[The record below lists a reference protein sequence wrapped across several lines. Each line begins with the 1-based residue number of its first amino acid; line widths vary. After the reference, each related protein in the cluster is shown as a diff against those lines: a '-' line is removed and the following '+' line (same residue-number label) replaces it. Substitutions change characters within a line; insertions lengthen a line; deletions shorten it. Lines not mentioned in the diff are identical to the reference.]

1 MEWPMRANL
10 PNLGVS
16 TLPRHWPTDVVN
28 WTGLKTLGALISAS
42 AAAANFASRVVTDGA
57 PGDEGGPGDQIGL
70 QLVDQLD
77 WPARPLRLGVV
88 EPRAWAESIHD
99 SGDNSNA
106 QWFEVPRADSD
117 RMHELMLDGLIVASD
132 DDGLDMRV
140 LLHPGHDATWYDW
153 GTLRPL
159 SYTSV
164 FPLRLDCERLT
175 CSLSRQDS
183 PELVRALIDAA
194 AWSSR
199 WPSRLT
205 LRDRVAGRQPC
216 VQSRRGTETVRP
228 WRPQSE
234 PFVRAVQVLLQR
246 VCGLGRPVVV
256 TPSMRVAARIVSAH
270 LTTSDTPMTDSVRR
284 AGIEACAAIARDEP
298 EILLRLAAA
307 RLACVDD
314 DAGTEAIRWA
324 DRAMQGRDVVPCIDP
339 YSFLQAEMGI
349 DQNAPL
355 AVGRLAAG
363 VCMLA
368 SPMSAEKIAFV
379 REDLME
385 DMQFSS
391 LLIGREQDQR
401 LLMDV
406 MRTLEASRREQE
418 RERLA
423 TQAESQTKAEAAA

>member
-1 MEWPMRANL
+1 MDGAMRANL
-10 PNLGVS
+10 PILGLS
-16 TLPRHWPTDVVN
+16 TLPRQWPTDVVN
-28 WTGLKTLGALISAS
+28 WTGLKTLGAIISAS
-42 AAAANFASRVVTDGA
+42 AAAANFASRVIADGA
-57 PGDEGGPGDQIGL
+57 PGDEGGPGDQVGM
-70 QLVDQLD
+70 QVVDQLD
-77 WPARPLRLGVV
+77 WPARPLRIGVI
-88 EPRAWAESIHD
+88 EPRAWAESIHEA
-99 SGDNSNA
+99 GDNSNVE
-106 QWFEVPRADSD
+106 WFEIPRDDAD
-117 RMHELMLDGLIVASD
+117 RMSELMLDGLIVSSD
-132 DDGLDMRV
+132 DDGLDMRI

-153 GTLRPL
+153 GTERPL

-205 LRDRVAGRQPC
+205 LRDRVSGRQPC
-216 VQSRRGTETVRP
+216 VQMRRGAETPRP

-234 PFVRAVQVLLQR
+234 PFVRCMQVLLQR

-256 TPSMRVAARIVSAH
+256 TSSMRIAARIVSAH
-270 LTTSDTPMTDSVRR
+270 LTTSDTPMTDTVRR

-307 RLACVDD
+307 RLACTDD
-314 DAGTEAIRWA
+314 DAGMEAIRWA
-324 DRAMQGRDVVPCIDP
+324 DRAMRGRDVMPGIDP
-339 YSFLQAEMGI
+339 YSFLQAEMGM
-349 DQNAPL
+349 DQHAPL

-379 REDLME
+379 REDLTE
-385 DMQFSS
+385 DMQFSG
-391 LLIGREQDQR
+391 LLVGREQDQR

-418 RERLA
+418 RERA
-423 TQAESQTKAEAAA
+423 VAQADSQVKSEAAA